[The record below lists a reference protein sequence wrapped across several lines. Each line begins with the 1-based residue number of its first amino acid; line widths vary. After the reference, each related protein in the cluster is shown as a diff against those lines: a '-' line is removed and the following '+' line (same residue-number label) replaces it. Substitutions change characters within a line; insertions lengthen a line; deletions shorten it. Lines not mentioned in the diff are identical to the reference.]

1 MTVKVV
7 KNKRFSFC
15 KTGDGF
21 LSLRMKKIEV
31 FLTAV
36 DFLRLF
42 CYN

>member
-1 MTVKVV
+1 MLLLINIARSKAMEMVIVV
-7 KNKRFSFC
+7 RI
-15 KTGDGF
+15 
-21 LSLRMKKIEV
+21 LV